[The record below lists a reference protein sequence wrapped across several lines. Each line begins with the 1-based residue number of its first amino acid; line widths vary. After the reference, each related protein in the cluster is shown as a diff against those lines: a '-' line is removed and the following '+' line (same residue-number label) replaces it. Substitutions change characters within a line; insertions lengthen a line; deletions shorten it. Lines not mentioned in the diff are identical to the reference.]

1 MKEYLAELIY
11 TARNPLHGRHLV
23 REYLQARI
31 LNSLQRAGAMVPLAF
46 HGGTAL
52 RFLYQIPRFSE
63 DLDFA
68 LEGARDQYD
77 FRAYL
82 NVIRSDFIAENY
94 LVDLRINDQKVV
106 HSAFIRFQNLLYEL
120 GLSPHA
126 DQVLSV
132 RVEVDTHP
140 PPGAGLDTTIL
151 RRYVLLNIQ
160 HHDRASLLAGKLHAI
175 LQRPYAKGRDLY
187 DLFWYLSDPDWPSP
201 NLELL
206 NNALAQTDWHGD
218 LVTET
223 NWRELIRQR
232 LSELDWD
239 KAVAE
244 VRPFLMESSGIQ
256 LLNQVNLTR
265 LLTGN

>member
-1 MKEYLAELIY
+1 MKEYIAELIR
-11 TARNPLHGRHLV
+11 TARDPLHGRHLV
-23 REYLQARI
+23 REYLQSHI
-31 LNSLQRAGAMVPLAF
+31 LNSLQRVGAMVPLAF

-68 LEGARDQYD
+68 LERVRDHYNFQ
-77 FRAYL
+77 AYL

-94 LVDLRINDQKVV
+94 HVDLRSNDQKVV
-106 HSAFIRFQNLLYEL
+106 HSAFIRFQGLLYEL

-126 DQVLSV
+126 DQVLSI
-132 RVEVDTHP
+132 RIEVDTNP
-140 PPGAGLDTTIL
+140 PRGAGLETTII

-175 LQRPYAKGRDLY
+175 LQRSYAKGRDLY

-206 NNALAQTDWHGD
+206 NNALAQTDWRGD
-218 LVTET
+218 LVTES
-223 NWRELIRQR
+223 NWRETIQQR
-232 LSELDWD
+232 LAELDWD

-244 VRPFLMESSGIQ
+244 VRPFLMDSSDIQ
-256 LLNQVNLTR
+256 LLNQKNLFR
-265 LLTGN
+265 LLTEI